1 MYRGA
6 ELAPNY
12 TMDTEN
18 VALLAAGTL
27 TKFEIVHFTASSEPS
42 EPEGSAVVKDIMSC
56 AATESNVTELAGT
69 LADKPTVQSAACSG
83 CCKDAANIKPNT
95 VMDVMG

>member
-1 MYRGA
+1 M
-6 ELAPNY
+6 ELASND
-12 TMDTEN
+12 TMDTGN
-18 VALLAAGTL
+18 VALLAASTL

-56 AATESNVTELAGT
+56 AATESNVTELAENP
-69 LADKPTVQSAACSG
+69 ADKPMVQSAACG
-83 CCKDAANIKPNT
+83 CCCNDAANIKPDT

>member
-1 MYRGA
+1 
-6 ELAPNY
+6 
-12 TMDTEN
+12 MDTEN

-56 AATESNVTELAGT
+56 LATESNVTELAET
-69 LADKPTVQSAACSG
+69 LPNKPTEQSAACG
-83 CCKDAANIKPNT
+83 CCCKDAANIRPDT
-95 VMDVMG
+95 VMDVIG

>member
-1 MYRGA
+1 
-6 ELAPNY
+6 
-12 TMDTEN
+12 MDTEN

-27 TKFEIVHFTASSEPS
+27 TKLEIVHFTASSEPS

-56 AATESNVTELAGT
+56 VATESKDPELAET
-69 LADKPTVQSAACSG
+69 LADKPTEQSAACGG
-83 CCKDAANIKPNT
+83 CCKDAANIKPDT